1 MRVFLTGASGLLG
14 ANIAHELVLRGHDLN
29 VLLRPG
35 SDERGIAGL
44 PYTPFYGDLFQPE
57 VLESAL
63 EGCDAAIHS
72 AGLTDQWL
80 IDFSPYEKVN
90 VEGTISLV
98 DAVLKA
104 GVGRFIFV
112 STSNTIGN
120 GSQESPGTEAKGFNL
135 SHIQS
140 GYISSKVRAERYVLE
155 QVEKRGLCALVVNPA
170 FLLGPYDLK
179 PSSGRLIQYALR
191 SRVQLIPPGSKN
203 YLHVRDAAVAICN
216 ALTKGRPGERYLLA
230 GENLSYRQ
238 FFDLINRVSGRKPM
252 QIPLPGFVLLMLGSL
267 SAFWVRY
274 LGGKSRFNYGMA
286 QLCTLKFYY
295 SGQRAIKELG
305 MPVTPL
311 QEAVR
316 EALEWV
322 G

>member
-1 MRVFLTGASGLLG
+1 MKVLLTGASGLLG
-14 ANIAHELVLRGHDLN
+14 ANIAHELASRRYDLN

-44 PYTPFYGDLFQPE
+44 PYTPFYGDLSQPE
-57 VLESAL
+57 ILESAL
-63 EGCDAAIHS
+63 EGCDAVIHC
-72 AGLTDQWL
+72 AGLTAQWL
-80 IDFSPYEKVN
+80 SDYSPYEKVN
-90 VEGTISLV
+90 LKGTISLV
-98 DAVLKA
+98 DAALKA
-104 GVGRFIFV
+104 GAGRFIFV

-120 GSQESPGTEAKGFNL
+120 GSRENPGTEANGFDL
-135 SHIQS
+135 HHIDS
-140 GYISSKVRAERYVLE
+140 GYIKSKYLAEQYVLE
-155 QVEKRGLCALVVNPA
+155 QVERRGLGALVVNPT

-179 PSSGRLIQYALR
+179 PSSGILIQYAIR
-191 SRVQLIPPGSKN
+191 SRVQLIPPGAKN

-238 FFDLINRVSGRKPM
+238 FFDLVNRVSGRKPL
-252 QIPLPGFVLLMLGSL
+252 QIPLPGFVLLLIGGL
-267 SAFWVRY
+267 CAFLERY
-274 LGGKSRFNYGMA
+274 LGGTSRFTFAMA
-286 QLCTLKFYY
+286 QLSTLKFYY
-295 SGQRAIKELG
+295 SGQRAVKELD